1 MQLGPRLFT
10 SIAASQDA
18 AMDMIAHNLF
28 GRNLIRWSELREC
41 KNDMRCI
48 FGSSG
53 YCMEEVHHFGA
64 ELFMPSRL
72 YRNPPVLLN
81 FANNINPR
89 DVSILLSPSHR
100 VSLHRVIE

>member
-1 MQLGPRLFT
+1 M
-10 SIAASQDA
+10 SIAVSQNA
-18 AMDMIAHNLF
+18 PMDMMAHNLF
-28 GRNLIRWSELREC
+28 GRSPIRWSELREW

-53 YCMEEVHHFGA
+53 YGMEEVHHFGA
-64 ELFMPSRL
+64 ELFMPRRL
-72 YRNPPVLLN
+72 YLNPPVLLD
-81 FANNINPR
+81 FANSINPR